1 MSDAPAPDPAGLR
14 YARHWEPVLAA
25 PGARLLE
32 RVAALLELSAAAS
45 TPALVLDLG
54 TGTGSLA
61 LAAALR
67 WPSARIVGLDASAAM
82 LSAAR
87 HRTAE
92 EGAPAGPGRFEW
104 IVADAAAM
112 PLADASVD
120 VVLCAFMLQLAS
132 DRRAVLREV
141 GRVLRPGG
149 WLGIVTWLADE
160 LALAPDLEFDEAVYD
175 LGLEDPE
182 AEVEAPPPDDIA
194 DAATLRAELETAGFT
209 AVDAQPD
216 RLEFGW
222 SRREYLDFKADYDEW
237 DLLDSLSS
245 RDRSRLRERLV
256 ERWAALPDEA
266 FTLRAPLVAATARW
280 PDGGW
285 VAGHGPQAANGEASR
300 GRQTR
305 QGW

>member
-1 MSDAPAPDPAGLR
+1 MSDARAPDPAGLR

-32 RVAALLELSAAAS
+32 RVASLLEPSTAAS
-45 TPALVLDLG
+45 TPAVVLDLG

-61 LAAALR
+61 LAAARR
-67 WPSARIVGLDASAAM
+67 WRGARIVGLDASAAM
-82 LSAAR
+82 LSVAR
-87 HRTAE
+87 DRTADG
-92 EGAPAGPGRFEW
+92 GAPDGPGCFEW

-120 VVLCAFMLQLAS
+120 IVLCAFMLQLAS
-132 DRRAVLREV
+132 DRRAVLHEV

-149 WLGIVTWLADE
+149 PLGIVTWLADE

-175 LGLEDPE
+175 LGLEDPGVE
-182 AEVEAPPPDDIA
+182 AEAPPPDDIA
-194 DAATLRAELETAGFT
+194 DVATLRAELDTAGFT
-209 AVDAQPD
+209 AVDARPD

-222 SRREYLDFKADYDEW
+222 SRGEYLDLKEGYDEW
-237 DLLDSLSS
+237 DLVDSLSS

-266 FTLRAPLVAATARW
+266 FTLRAPLVAATARR
-280 PDGGW
+280 PDGGS
-285 VAGHGPQAANGEASR
+285 VAAHRPQAANGEASR

-305 QGW
+305 QGR

>member
-1 MSDAPAPDPAGLR
+1 
-14 YARHWEPVLAA
+14 
-25 PGARLLE
+25 
-32 RVAALLELSAAAS
+32 VAALLELSAAAS
-45 TPALVLDLG
+45 TPAVVLDLG

-61 LAAALR
+61 LAAARR

-82 LSAAR
+82 LSVAR
-87 HRTAE
+87 QRTEDDA
-92 EGAPAGPGRFEW
+92 APAGPGRFEW
-104 IVADAAAM
+104 TVADAAAM

-132 DRRAVLREV
+132 DRPTVLREV

-175 LGLEDPE
+175 LGLDDPGVD
-182 AEVEAPPPDDIA
+182 AEVPPPDDIA
-194 DAATLRAELETAGFT
+194 DPATLRAEMETAGFT
-209 AVDAQPD
+209 DVDAQPD
-216 RLEFGW
+216 GLEFGW
-222 SRREYLDFKADYDEW
+222 TREEYLDFKASYDEW
-237 DLLDSLSS
+237 DLFESLSS
-245 RDRSRLRERLV
+245 GDRSRLRERLA

-266 FTLRAPLVAATARW
+266 FTLRAPLVAATARQ
-280 PDGGW
+280 PDEGQA
-285 VAGHGPQAANGEASR
+285 AGHGPQAANGEASS

>member
-14 YARHWEPVLAA
+14 YARHWEHVLAG

-32 RVAALLELSAAAS
+32 RVAALLEPSAAVLEPSAAPS
-45 TPALVLDLG
+45 TPAVVLDLG
-54 TGTGSLA
+54 AGAGSMA

-82 LSAAR
+82 LSVAR
-87 HRTAE
+87 HRTADG
-92 EGAPAGPGRFEW
+92 GALARPGRFEW
-104 IVADAAAM
+104 IVADATAM
-112 PLADASVD
+112 PVADASVD

-132 DRRAVLREV
+132 DRQAVLHEV

-182 AEVEAPPPDDIA
+182 GEAEAPPPDDIA
-194 DAATLRAELETAGFT
+194 DAATLRAELESAGFT
-209 AVDAQPD
+209 DVDAQPD
-216 RLEFGW
+216 GLEFGW
-222 SRREYLDFKADYDEW
+222 SRGEYLEFKQDYDEW
-237 DLLDSLSS
+237 DLFESLSS

-266 FTLRAPLVAATARW
+266 FTLRAPLVAATARR
-280 PDGGW
+280 PDGG
-285 VAGHGPQAANGEASR
+285 
-300 GRQTR
+300 
-305 QGW
+305 

>member
-1 MSDAPAPDPAGLR
+1 MSDARAPDPAGLR

-32 RVAALLELSAAAS
+32 RVAALLEPVTVDPMRPVDTDPDRSAAVAS
-45 TPALVLDLG
+45 TPAVTSIPAVVLDLG

-67 WPSARIVGLDASAAM
+67 WPSARVVGLDASAAM
-82 LSAAR
+82 LSVAR
-87 HRTAE
+87 HRTAD
-92 EGAPAGPGRFEW
+92 GSALSGPGRFEW
-104 IVADAAAM
+104 IVADATAM

-120 VVLCAFMLQLAS
+120 LVLCAFMLQLAT

-160 LALAPDLEFDEAVYD
+160 LALAPDLEFDAAVYD

-182 AEVEAPPPDDIA
+182 VEPEIPSPDDIA
-194 DAATLRAELETAGFT
+194 DAAILRAELEAAGFMD
-209 AVDAQPD
+209 VDAQPD
-216 RLEFGW
+216 WLEFDW
-222 SRREYLDFKADYDEW
+222 SRGQYLDFKEAYDEW
-237 DLLDSLSS
+237 DLFDSLSS

-256 ERWAALPDEA
+256 ERWAALPDDA
-266 FTLRAPLVAATARW
+266 FTLRAPLVAAIARR
-280 PDGGW
+280 PDGG
-285 VAGHGPQAANGEASR
+285 
-300 GRQTR
+300 
-305 QGW
+305 